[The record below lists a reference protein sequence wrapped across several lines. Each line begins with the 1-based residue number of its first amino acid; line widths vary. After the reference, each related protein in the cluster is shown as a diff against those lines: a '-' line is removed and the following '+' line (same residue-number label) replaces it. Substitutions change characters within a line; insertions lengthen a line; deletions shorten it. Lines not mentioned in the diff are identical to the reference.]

1 MLFQATQWAYVLDG
15 WLKVVLEEVDKEKAL
30 KQVAESN
37 LSEKVVELT
46 TAKQRLA
53 LAKRSRGLSEQKAE
67 ELQYKLGAVETK
79 LAQAEI
85 LVLAHD

>member
-1 MLFQATQWAYVLDG
+1 M
-15 WLKVVLEEVDKEKAL
+15 LEEVDKEKAL

-46 TAKQRLA
+46 IAKQRLA